1 MIKSLHIS
9 NYALIDEIDIDFAPG
24 FNIITGET
32 GAGKSIILGALTLLL
47 GGRADLKAVRDASR
61 KSVIEAVFNI
71 EGATTVIDLL
81 KESDVDSPDA
91 PECILRRELSP
102 GGRSRAFINDTLVTL
117 PVLRQIAV
125 RLVDIHS
132 QHQNLLLAS
141 PEYQLEII
149 DSLADNRQLLED
161 YSAAYAAYR
170 ETLKKYTTT
179 RDLIRRNQDDADFI
193 AYQYSKLEEMD
204 LMPGEH
210 EALEQER
217 EILQNVGDIKET
229 LAGAIEPLVSGQVN
243 ALDLLYDALAALQ
256 NMADSMADN
265 HPDIDFKS
273 LSERVETARIE
284 IADVA
289 DTLMDYDSTI
299 ADDPQRLEEVD
310 QRLSDLY
317 SLERK
322 HNVENADQ
330 LIELRERLRS
340 QIDAL
345 ENAEDLLAGLETAAK
360 RAKKA
365 ALNIAIKISE
375 RRIATAAD
383 FAAELRR
390 IAAPLGM
397 QNLRCE
403 ISFTKGKL
411 GLTGFDQIQFL
422 FAFNK
427 NQALMPVGSTASG
440 GEISRLM
447 LTVKTIVAERMALPT
462 IIFDEVDSGVS
473 GDVAGRMAMM
483 MASIGRK
490 IQVITITHLPGV
502 AAMGVRH
509 FKVYKED
516 TDTATTTRIRPLSEN
531 EREGEIALMISGSAT
546 EPAALANARALLS
559 KAKSE
564 NKL

>member
-47 GGRADLKAVRDASR
+47 GGRADLKAVRDVSR

-265 HPDIDFKS
+265 HPDVDFKS

-411 GLTGFDQIQFL
+411 GLTGFDQIHFL

>member
-1 MIKSLHIS
+1 MIKSLYIS
-9 NYALIDEIDIDFAPG
+9 NYALIDEINIDFAPG

-47 GGRADLKAVRDASR
+47 GGRADLKAVRDENR
-61 KSVIEAVFNI
+61 KSIIEAVFDTNGADSI
-71 EGATTVIDLL
+71 EALL
-81 KESDVDSPDA
+81 KENDIDMLEGT
-91 PECILRRELSP
+91 ECILRRELAP
-102 GGRSRAFINDTLVTL
+102 GGRSRAFINDMPVTL
-117 PVLRQIAV
+117 QVLRHIAV

-149 DSLADNRQLLED
+149 DSLAGNGPLLEE
-161 YSAAYAAYR
+161 YAGAFAAYR
-170 ETLKKYTTT
+170 EALKKYTST
-179 RDLIRRNQDDADFI
+179 RDLIRRNKDDAEFI
-193 AYQYSKLEEMD
+193 SYQFSKLDEMN

-210 EALEQER
+210 ESLEQER
-217 EILQNVGDIKET
+217 EILENVGNIKET
-229 LAGAIEPLVSGQVN
+229 LAGAIEPLVTGRVN
-243 ALDLLYDALAALQ
+243 ALDLLYDALSALQ
-256 NMADSMADN
+256 NMADSMADS
-265 HPDIDFKS
+265 HPDVDFKS
-273 LSERVETARIE
+273 LSERIESARID

-289 DTLMDYDSTI
+289 DTLTDYDATI
-299 ADDPQRLEEVD
+299 ADDPERLNEVER
-310 QRLSDLY
+310 RLSALY

-330 LIELRERLRS
+330 LIELRDRLRS

-345 ENAEDLLAGLETAAK
+345 ENSDELLEGLETAAK

-365 ALNIAIKISE
+365 ALNIAIKISQ
-375 RRIATAAD
+375 RRIDTANE

-390 IAAPLGM
+390 IASPLGM
-397 QNLRCE
+397 ANLRCE

-411 GLTGFDQIQFL
+411 GPLGYDQIQFL

-427 NQALMPVGSTASG
+427 NQALMPVGATASG

-447 LTVKTIVAERMALPT
+447 LTVKTIIAERMALPT

-473 GDVAGRMAMM
+473 GDVAGRMAEM

-509 FKVYKED
+509 FKVYKQDSE
-516 TDTATTTRIRPLSEN
+516 TATTTRIRTLSEQ
-531 EREGEIALMISGSAT
+531 ERVAEIALMISGSET
-546 EPAALANARALLS
+546 EPAALANAQALLT
-559 KAKSE
+559 KAH
-564 NKL
+564 NN

>member
-47 GGRADLKAVRDASR
+47 GGRADLKAVRDVSR

-265 HPDIDFKS
+265 HPDIDFKT

-289 DTLMDYDSTI
+289 DTLMDYDATI

-330 LIELRERLRS
+330 LIEIRERLRS
-340 QIDAL
+340 QINAL
-345 ENAEDLLAGLETAAK
+345 ENAEELLAGLETAAR

-365 ALNIAIKISE
+365 A
-375 RRIATAAD
+375 
-383 FAAELRR
+383 
-390 IAAPLGM
+390 
-397 QNLRCE
+397 
-403 ISFTKGKL
+403 
-411 GLTGFDQIQFL
+411 
-422 FAFNK
+422 
-427 NQALMPVGSTASG
+427 
-440 GEISRLM
+440 
-447 LTVKTIVAERMALPT
+447 
-462 IIFDEVDSGVS
+462 
-473 GDVAGRMAMM
+473 
-483 MASIGRK
+483 
-490 IQVITITHLPGV
+490 
-502 AAMGVRH
+502 
-509 FKVYKED
+509 
-516 TDTATTTRIRPLSEN
+516 
-531 EREGEIALMISGSAT
+531 
-546 EPAALANARALLS
+546 
-559 KAKSE
+559 
-564 NKL
+564 

>member
-32 GAGKSIILGALTLLL
+32 GAGKSIILGALSLLL

-149 DSLADNRQLLED
+149 DSLADNRQLLEA